1 MAMQVTIAKRIGVF
15 AFALVVISAGA
26 VGFTILT
33 GSNALL
39 VQHELKSLGGE
50 AQLRAVE
57 AVSTIEAL
65 SKDALFL
72 SGTPPIQGIIRAHG
86 RGGIDPVDLS
96 TEEEWRKRLA
106 VILKELLRAKSHYF
120 QIRYIG
126 VADQGRELV
135 RVYRSDGKIVTAEK
149 EGLRRIA
156 SRQYFKKTIQLG
168 SGQVYL
174 SEITLS
180 RDKGKVLTPHVP
192 VLRAGVPIYTADGAV
207 FGIVVINMDFSP
219 ILERLTLQQTPHQT
233 IYVTNDQGD
242 YLAHPDPGKTFGF
255 DLGQPFRIQER
266 FPSLAEMYAKRN
278 TIREFSG
285 EVKADDRDS
294 VMRFVKIGFDSRL
307 PDRYLGLAVVSSSE
321 AALASSKQL
330 RNFSIGLTLVIIV
343 VATGLALLVSRPL
356 VRPIRQIIQAAE
368 RITGGNFN
376 VSLPI
381 EAKDEVGTLARTFQS
396 MVDQVQTRTE
406 ELKNE
411 VVERKRA
418 EEAMQEA
425 KNSADKA
432 NRAKS
437 DFLAQMS
444 HELRTPLNGILG
456 YAQILKRDS
465 SLTEGQR
472 KGVEVIQHSGDH
484 LLTLINDILDLS
496 KIEAQKL
503 ELQISAFHLPDFLH
517 HLISVVRVRAEQ
529 AGLAFHYEPTSSLP
543 GNVHGDEKRLR
554 QVLLNL
560 LGNAVKFT
568 ERGGVTLRVAHA
580 GSEMDPHILRFEVED
595 TGRGIPADKL
605 EEIFQPFL
613 QVTDRAKHVEGSG
626 LGLAIT
632 KKLVALMNGQLGVT
646 STPEKGSTFWF
657 TVSLPPVE
665 TDQMPS
671 SGESDSIIGYKGNR
685 KRILVVDDRW
695 ENRSVLVNLLTPLG
709 FTVRESANGRECL
722 TTAEEFNP
730 DLILMDLVM
739 PEMDGYEATRHL
751 RQSSTLRDVVVIA
764 ISASV
769 LDLDRKQ
776 TREAGCTDFLPKP
789 VHAKDL
795 LEKLQRYL
803 GVEWVHGEEAEIEE
817 PSHSEPESLIAPPSE
832 DLAVVYDFSKKGHI
846 APVREHI
853 TRIEQLDEQYKPFA
867 AKLRQFSDKFDLKHL
882 CEFLKPY
889 LEKTSGQR
897 TSAEK

>member
-1 MAMQVTIAKRIGVF
+1 MKVTIAKRIGIF

-65 SKDALFL
+65 RKDVLFL
-72 SGTPPIQGIIRAHG
+72 SGTPPIQGMIRAHG

-126 VADQGRELV
+126 VGDQGRELV
-135 RVYRSDGKIVTAEK
+135 RVFRSGGKIVTAGK
-149 EGLRRIA
+149 ERLRRIA
-156 SRQYFKKTIQLG
+156 KRQYFQKTIQLG
-168 SGQVYL
+168 SGEVYL

-180 RDKGKVLTPHVP
+180 RDKGKVLEPHVP
-192 VLRAGVPIYTADGAV
+192 VLRAGVPIYTTEGTV

-219 ILERLTLQQTPHQT
+219 ILERLTIQQTHHQT

-242 YLAHPDPGKTFGF
+242 YLAHPDTEKIFGF

-266 FPSLAEMYAKRN
+266 FPSLAELYAKGN
-278 TIREFSG
+278 TNQEFSG
-285 EVKADDRDS
+285 EVKADDQDN
-294 VMRFVKIGFDSRL
+294 VMRFVKINFDSRL

-330 RNFSIGLTLVIIV
+330 LNYSMGLTLIIII
-343 VATGLALLVSRPL
+343 VATGLALLVSGTL
-356 VRPIRQIIQAAE
+356 VRPIRQIIEAAE
-368 RITGGNFN
+368 RIAGGNFN
-376 VSLPI
+376 VSLPV
-381 EAKDEVGTLARTFQS
+381 EAKDEVGTLARTFRT
-396 MVDQVQTRTE
+396 MADQVQTRTE
-406 ELKNE
+406 ELKRE

-418 EEAMQEA
+418 EDEMQEA
-425 KNSADKA
+425 KISADKA

-456 YAQILKRDS
+456 YAQILKRDP

-472 KGVEVIQHSGDH
+472 KGVGVIQHSGDH

-503 ELQISAFHLPDFLH
+503 ELQITAFHLPDFLH
-517 HLISVVRVRAEQ
+517 HIISVIRVRAEQ
-529 AGLAFHYEPTSSLP
+529 AGLSFHYEPSSSLP

-568 ERGGVTLRVAHA
+568 ETGSVTLRVEQA
-580 GSEMDPHILRFEVED
+580 GTELDSHILRFQIED

-613 QVTDRAKHVEGSG
+613 QVTDRARQVEGSG

-632 KKLVALMNGQLGVT
+632 KKLVSLMSGQLGVT

-665 TDQMPS
+665 TDQIPS
-671 SGESDSIIGYKGNR
+671 SGEPDFVIGYKGAR
-685 KRILVVDDRW
+685 KRILIVDDRW

-709 FTVRESANGRECL
+709 FTVRESVNGRDCL
-722 TTAEEFNP
+722 TSAEEFKP

-739 PEMDGYEATRHL
+739 PEMDGYEATKHI

-769 LDLDRKQ
+769 LDLDRQQ
-776 TREAGCTDFLPKP
+776 TQEAGCTDFLPKP
-789 VHAKDL
+789 VQAKDL
-795 LEKLQRYL
+795 LEKLKFYL
-803 GVEWVHGEEAEIEE
+803 GVEWVYEENFATEE
-817 PSHSEPESLIAPPSE
+817 DPDSEPESLVAPPSE
-832 DLAVVYDFSKKGHI
+832 DLAVMYDFSKKGHI
-846 APVREHI
+846 AAVRDHI
-853 TRIEQLDEQYKPFA
+853 TRIEQMDEQYKPFA
-867 AKLRQFSDKFDLKHL
+867 AKLRQFSDKFDLRQL
-882 CEFLKPY
+882 GEFLKPY
-889 LEKTSGQR
+889 LENTPEPRQSSG
-897 TSAEK
+897 K

>member
-1 MAMQVTIAKRIGVF
+1 MKVTIAKRIGIF
-15 AFALVVISAGA
+15 AFVLVVISAGA

-39 VQHELKSLGGE
+39 VHHEMKSLGAE
-50 AQLRAVE
+50 AQLKAAE

-65 SKDALFL
+65 RKDVLFL
-72 SGTPPIQGIIRAHG
+72 SGTPPIQGMIRARG

-135 RVYRSDGKIVTAEK
+135 RVYRSGGEIITAGKER
-149 EGLRRIA
+149 LRSIA
-156 SRQYFKKTIQLG
+156 NRQYFKDTIRLG
-168 SGQVYL
+168 SGEVYL

-180 RDKGKVLTPHVP
+180 RDKGKVLNPHVP
-192 VLRAGVPIYTADGAV
+192 VLRAGVPIYTAEGAI
-207 FGIVVINMDFSP
+207 FGVVVINMDFSP
-219 ILERLTLQQTPHQT
+219 ILERLTIQPTANQT
-233 IYVTNDQGD
+233 IYVTNDRGD
-242 YLAHPDPGKTFGF
+242 YLAHPDSNKIFGF
-255 DLGQPFRIQER
+255 DLGQPFHIQDR
-266 FPSLAEMYAKRN
+266 FPSLADLYAKGNRDQ
-278 TIREFSG
+278 EFSG
-285 EVKADDRDS
+285 EVKADDRDN

-321 AALASSKQL
+321 AALASSNEL
-330 RNFSIGLTLVIIV
+330 LNYSMGLTLIIIIV
-343 VATGLALLVSRPL
+343 ATALALLISRPL

-368 RITGGNFN
+368 RIAGGNFN
-376 VSLPI
+376 VSLPV
-381 EAKDEVGTLARTFQS
+381 EAKDEVGTLARTFQA

-406 ELKNE
+406 ELKKE

-418 EEAMQEA
+418 EDAMQEA
-425 KNSADKA
+425 KISADKA

-456 YAQILKRDS
+456 YAQILKRDQ

-472 KGVEVIQHSGDH
+472 KGVGVIQHSGDH

-503 ELQISAFHLPDFLH
+503 ELQITAFHLPDFLH
-517 HLISVVRVRAEQ
+517 HIISVIRVRAEQ
-529 AGLAFHYEPTSSLP
+529 AGLAFHYEPSSSLP
-543 GNVHGDEKRLR
+543 ENVHGDEKRLR

-568 ERGGVTLRVAHA
+568 ERGRVTLRAETA
-580 GSEMDPHILRFEVED
+580 GSDIDSHIFRFLVED
-595 TGRGIPADKL
+595 TGRGIPEDKL

-613 QVTDRAKHVEGSG
+613 QVTDRARHVEGSG

-632 KKLVALMNGQLGVT
+632 KNLVDLMGGELGVT

-657 TVSLPPVE
+657 TVSLPPVD
-665 TDQMPS
+665 TDQIPS
-671 SGESDSIIGYKGNR
+671 SGETDFIIGYHGSR

-709 FTVRESANGRECL
+709 FDIRESANGRECL
-722 TTAEEFNP
+722 TTADEFNP
-730 DLILMDLVM
+730 HLILMDLVM
-739 PEMDGYEATRHL
+739 PEMDGYEATRHI
-751 RQSSTLRDVVVIA
+751 RQSPTLRDVVVIA

-769 LDLDRKQ
+769 LDLDRQQ
-776 TREAGCTDFLPKP
+776 TQEAGCTDFLPKP

-795 LEKLQRYL
+795 LEKLKLYL
-803 GVEWVHGEEAEIEE
+803 DVEWIYGGEVATEE
-817 PSHSEPESLIAPPSE
+817 RSHSDPETLVAPPAE
-832 DLAVVYDFSKKGHI
+832 ELVAVYDFSKKGHI
-846 APVREHI
+846 TPVREHI
-853 TRIEQLDEQYKPFA
+853 TRIEQMDDQYKPFA
-867 AKLRQFSDKFDLKHL
+867 AKLRQFSDKFDLKQL

-889 LEKTSGQR
+889 LEKTHEAYKSSG
-897 TSAEK
+897 K

>member
-1 MAMQVTIAKRIGVF
+1 MQVTIAKRIGIF

-57 AVSTIEAL
+57 AVSTIDAL
-65 SKDALFL
+65 RKDALFL

-126 VADQGRELV
+126 VADHGRELV
-135 RVYRSDGKIVTAEK
+135 RVYRSSGQIITAGKES
-149 EGLRRIA
+149 LRPIA
-156 SRQYFKKTIQLG
+156 TRQYYKETIQLA
-168 SGQVYL
+168 SGEVYL

-180 RDKGKVLTPHVP
+180 RDKGKILEPHVP
-192 VLRAGVPIYTADGAV
+192 VLRAGVPIYTAEGAI
-207 FGIVVINMDFSP
+207 FGVVVINMDFSP
-219 ILERLTLQQTPHQT
+219 ILKRLTSQQTANQT

-242 YLAHPDPGKTFGF
+242 YLAHPDSKKTFGF
-255 DLGQPFRIQER
+255 DLSQHYRIQER
-266 FPSLAEMYAKRN
+266 FPSLAEMYAKGN
-278 TIREFSG
+278 TDQEFSG
-285 EVKADDRDS
+285 EVKADDQEN

-330 RNFSIGLTLVIIV
+330 LNFSIGLTLIIIV

-356 VRPIRQIIQAAE
+356 VQPIRQIIQAAE
-368 RITGGNFN
+368 RIAGGNFN
-376 VSLPI
+376 VSLPV
-381 EAKDEVGTLARTFQS
+381 EAKDEVGTLARTFQT
-396 MVDQVQTRTE
+396 MVDQVQTRRD
-406 ELKNE
+406 ELKRE

-425 KNSADKA
+425 KISADKA

-456 YAQILKRDS
+456 YAQILKRDQ

-472 KGVEVIQHSGDH
+472 KGVGVIQHSGDH

-503 ELQISAFHLPDFLH
+503 ELQITAFHLPEFLQH
-517 HLISVVRVRAEQ
+517 IISVIRVRAEQ
-529 AGLAFHYEPTSSLP
+529 AGLSFHYEPSSSLP
-543 GNVHGDEKRLR
+543 GNVQGDEKRLR

-568 ERGGVTLRVAHA
+568 EKGSVTLRVKHA
-580 GSEMDPHILRFEVED
+580 GSDIDSHMLRFEVED
-595 TGRGIPADKL
+595 TGRGIPDDKL

-613 QVTDRAKHVEGSG
+613 QVTDRARQVEGSG

-632 KKLVALMNGQLGVT
+632 KKLVALMSGQLGVT
-646 STPEKGSTFWF
+646 STPEKGSAFWF

-665 TDQMPS
+665 TDQIPS
-671 SGESDSIIGYKGNR
+671 SGETDFIVGYKGSR

-739 PEMDGYEATRHL
+739 PEMDGYEATKHI

-769 LDLDRKQ
+769 LDLDRQQ
-776 TREAGCTDFLPKP
+776 TQAAGCTDFLPKP
-789 VHAKDL
+789 VQANDL
-795 LEKLQRYL
+795 LEKLELYL
-803 GVEWVHGEEAEIEE
+803 GVEWVYGEERATDEV
-817 PSHSEPESLIAPPSE
+817 PHSEPESLIAPPSE

-853 TRIEQLDEQYKPFA
+853 MRIEQMDEQYKPFA
-867 AKLRQFSDKFDLKHL
+867 AKLRQFSDKFDLRQL

-889 LEKTSGQR
+889 LEKTHEAYKSSG
-897 TSAEK
+897 K